1 MYSIN
6 SIDKQVADLQGK
18 INAHMATIEKL
29 MEHKQNI
36 ENFNVRYADLIGGP
50 DGIFGALS
58 DEVLLHIISYL
69 DVQSLQRPLC
79 RRFLCL
85 REYFLRHY
93 KYNIDPISAN
103 TFITKIF
110 IYPIV
115 FHVAMIT
122 KKIENPNDNYW
133 RYTINTQSG
142 SMMKCVILN
151 KSYWIVNTTKNKGST
166 KLSVSDHDRYISVYT
181 KKYIVKISKDD
192 FNYKIF
198 SRKTGGPVKLPGIFD
213 KINKNRNILSPT
225 SGVPKI
231 FQLIKN

>member
-1 MYSIN
+1 MSSISN
-6 SIDKQVADLQGK
+6 IDKQVADLQGK
-18 INAHMATIEKL
+18 INAYTMAIQKL
-29 MEHKQNI
+29 MERKQNI
-36 ENFNVRYADLIGGP
+36 EDFNIRYADLIGGP

-69 DVQSLQRPLC
+69 DMQSLQKPPC

-93 KYNIDPISAN
+93 RYSMNPISAD

-122 KKIENPNDNYW
+122 KKIENPNDGYW
-133 RYTINTQSG
+133 RYMINTHSDFMIKYVVVG
-142 SMMKCVILN
+142 
-151 KSYWIVNTTKNKGST
+151 KSYWITNTAKNKRNI

-192 FNYKIF
+192 FSYKIF
-198 SRKTGGPVKLPGIFD
+198 SRKTGESIKLPGVFD
-213 KINKNRNILSPT
+213 KINKNRNIQPT
-225 SGVPKI
+225 TGAPKI
-231 FQLIKN
+231 FRLIKN